1 MVFLPKFSFIVSN
14 IFPIFDS
21 ILSLEEKEKLLHQ
34 KSIVVWIVGLSGSGK
49 STLARGLENSLHQD
63 GFLTQILDGDNLR
76 SGINRNLAFSEAD
89 RIENI
94 RRAAEVSKLFA
105 NCGVVTICSLISPTS
120 EIRKMA
126 KDIIGADKY
135 FEVYVNCPIEVCEA
149 RDVKGLYKRA
159 RKGEIKN
166 FTGIDSPFEVPTNP
180 DLEIRTDINSI
191 EYCHKQLVEN
201 IIQKVKFEDS

>member
-1 MVFLPKFSFIVSN
+1 MNN

-21 ILSLEEKEKLLHQ
+21 ILFAEDKENLLKQ
-34 KSIVVWIVGLSGSGK
+34 KSIVVWLVGLSGSGK
-49 STLARGLENSLHQD
+49 STLARGLENTLHQK
-63 GFLTQILDGDNLR
+63 GFITQIIDGDNLR
-76 SGINRNLAFSEAD
+76 SGLNKNLSFTEED

-105 NCGVVTICSLISPTS
+105 NCGIITICSLISPTE

-126 KDIIGADKY
+126 KNIVGGNKY
-135 FEVYVNCPIEVCEA
+135 FEVFVNCPIEVCES

-159 RKGEIKN
+159 REGQIKN
-166 FTGIDSPFEVPTNP
+166 FTGIDSPFEAPQSP

-191 EYCHKQLVEN
+191 EYCHNQLVEN
-201 IIQKVKFEDS
+201 IIQKVKFENS